1 MIIKYRQYGNCK
13 DQISYPTYFYY
24 LEKKNIISVL
34 VSKNK
39 VCWLNLFGFML
50 FIYHLPAG

>member
-39 VCWLNLFGFML
+39 VCYLNLFGFML